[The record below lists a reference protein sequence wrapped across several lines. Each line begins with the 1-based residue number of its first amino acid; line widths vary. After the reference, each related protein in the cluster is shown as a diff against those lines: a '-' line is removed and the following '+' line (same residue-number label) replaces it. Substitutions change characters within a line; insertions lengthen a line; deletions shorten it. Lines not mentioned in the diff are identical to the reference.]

1 MRHYGVLG
9 ARRRVRIGFCSI
21 YEKRKDR
28 PGPEAVALAEAGS
41 GIDPIF

>member
-21 YEKRKDR
+21 YEKRKDG